1 MDVLT
6 LHDFSHLA
14 RDLGLADDISTTKLT
29 NISVM
34 NLIGTHSSVISVLV
48 VQIPIHYSLLILITH
63 SLTSALFQVCNGC
76 RRTRNRSLPTAAMSW
91 CLCCCCAAI
100 FCESPIDCDPLTLHT
115 NRNRKCRQIAD
126 SML

>member
-48 VQIPIHYSLLILITH
+48 VQIPIHYSLL
-63 SLTSALFQVCNGC
+63 
-76 RRTRNRSLPTAAMSW
+76 MS
-91 CLCCCCAAI
+91 
-100 FCESPIDCDPLTLHT
+100 FDVF
-115 NRNRKCRQIAD
+115 
-126 SML
+126 